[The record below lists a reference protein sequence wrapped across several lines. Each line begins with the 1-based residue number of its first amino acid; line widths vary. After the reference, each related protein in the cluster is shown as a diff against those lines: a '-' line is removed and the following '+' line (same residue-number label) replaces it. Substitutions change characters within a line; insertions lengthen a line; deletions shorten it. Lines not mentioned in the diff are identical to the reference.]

1 MSTFR
6 RPIYVNPAPAPPPPP
21 PASSAATPGAAAAL
35 AFHRQFP
42 GYTASP
48 LVALPAVAAELGVR
62 AVYVKQE
69 SDRFGLPSFKVL
81 GASWAI
87 YQAVWSA
94 LGLPDG
100 TPLDALVEHVRV
112 EAESATPITLV
123 AATEGNHGR
132 AVARVA
138 QHMSLRCRVYVPCT
152 MHAYTRER
160 IRSEGADVTVVNGDY
175 DQAVQMAA
183 TAAAGLPRG
192 ILVQDT
198 ALEGYEEIP
207 AWVVEGY
214 ATLLR
219 EADAQLH
226 ALGLQNSLVVAPVGV
241 GSFAQA
247 VATHYKSRET
257 PATVVAVEPDTAPSL
272 TCSLQRGQPA
282 SVVTSP
288 SIMAGMNCGTVS
300 SAAWP
305 LLQQL
310 VDVSVT
316 VSDWESHCAVQ
327 ELAAQSIDAGPC
339 GAASLAAIRRLKAEE
354 GPAVSTLFSPES
366 VILLL
371 STEGS
376 RPYEVPADV
385 SVEEPVALTQV
396 LTRINSSNP
405 TLSRT
410 QGAGEVSIT
419 NYLCAWFAHRA
430 IEHHRIETVPGRPS
444 VVGIVRGSGGGA
456 SLMLTGHVDTVSLA
470 TYEGDALTGHLG
482 MKEGKEVVFGR
493 GTLDM
498 KGGLAAG
505 LSALLAARA
514 RRLAGD
520 VLVAAVA
527 DEEDA
532 SQGTKD
538 VLAAGWRADAGV
550 VLEPTNLAVAHA
562 HKGFVWVEVEVLGRA
577 AHGSQPD
584 EGVDAILNM
593 GLVLQALREYQAQLP
608 VDPVLGPASL
618 HCGVIRGGEEVSSY
632 PASCTLTLEYRT
644 VPAQTNEGILADLGV
659 LLGRLGQEHP
669 GFQYRAP
676 RITLWRPSQHV
687 PHDHAVVQH
696 LVELGTGVIG
706 RPPPVQSVPFW
717 CDAALLTEAGI
728 PSVVFG
734 PSGAGLHSREEWVE
748 VDSLRQLREVL
759 WQLIQQFCQ

>member
-1 MSTFR
+1 MNSRDKVTQETLTNGQTNNHVLLPQTHLR
-6 RPIYVNPAPAPPPPP
+6 QPDADNNPNNNPNSIP
-21 PASSAATPGAAAAL
+21 T
-35 AFHRQFP
+35 
-42 GYTASP
+42 
-48 LVALPAVAAELGVR
+48 VAAELGVQ
-62 AVYVKQE
+62 AVYLKQE

-87 YQAVWSA
+87 YQAVRLY

-100 TPLDALVEHVRV
+100 TPFEALVERVR
-112 EAESATPITLV
+112 AEPEPITLV

-138 QHMSLRCRVYVPCT
+138 RLMALPCRIYVSCT
-152 MHAYTRER
+152 MHDYTRER
-160 IRSEGADVTVVNGDY
+160 IRAEGAEVVVVDGDY
-175 DQAVQMAA
+175 DRAVK
-183 TAAAGLPRG
+183 TAAAAAVELPRG

-198 ALEGYEEIP
+198 AMERYEEIP

-219 EADAQLH
+219 EADAQLQD
-226 ALGLQNSLVVAPVGV
+226 LGLQASVVVAPVGV

-257 PATVVAVEPDTAPSL
+257 QATVVAVEPDTAPCLTHSL
-272 TCSLQRGQPA
+272 GQGQPT

-305 LLQQL
+305 VLQQL
-310 VDVSVT
+310 LDVSVT

-327 ELAAQSIDAGPC
+327 DLAGQSIDAGPC
-339 GAASLAAIRRLKAEE
+339 GAAPLAAIRRLMAEV
-354 GPAVSTLFSPES
+354 PATSALLSPES

-376 RPYEVPADV
+376 RPYEIPLDV
-385 SVEEPVALTQV
+385 SVDDPVTLTQV

-405 TLSRT
+405 TLSKT
-410 QGAGEVSIT
+410 QGAGESAIAD
-419 NYLCAWFAHRA
+419 YLCAWFAHRA

-456 SLMLTGHVDTVSLA
+456 SLMLNGHVDTVSLT

-505 LSALLAARA
+505 LAALLVARA
-514 RRLAGD
+514 TPLAGD
-520 VLVAAVA
+520 VMIAAVA

-538 VLAAGWRADAGV
+538 VLAAGWRADAGL

-577 AHGSQPD
+577 AHGSQPA

-593 GLVLQALREYQAQLP
+593 GLLLHALRDYQGQLP

-618 HCGVIRGGEEVSSY
+618 HCGLIQGGEEVSSY

-644 VPAQTNEGILADLGV
+644 VPAQTNASILAELGA
-659 LLGRLGQEHP
+659 LLKRLGQEHP
-669 GFQYRAP
+669 EFRYREP

-687 PHDHAVVQH
+687 PHDHPVVQQ

-706 RPPPVQSVPFW
+706 HPPRVQSVPFW

-728 PSVVFG
+728 PSVIVG

-748 VDSLRQLREVL
+748 VESVHQLCDLVRQF
-759 WQLIQQFCQ
+759 IQQFCQ